1 MNNINYNPIALSI
14 LSYFLRNPAAID
26 NLEGVARWRLLDETV
41 YQHVDRTHE
50 AIRWLVQRGLLREI
64 PTAVGPIFGL
74 NPDKRVEAK
83 RLLSAADAA
92 ASPAEVK
99 CPK

>member
-1 MNNINYNPIALSI
+1 MTHINQDPIARAI
-14 LSYFLRNPAAID
+14 LGYFLRNPKAVD

-41 YQHVDRTHE
+41 HQHVDKTSE
-50 AIRWLVQRGLLREI
+50 ALRWLVQRGLLREI

-74 NPDKRVEAK
+74 NPDKCVEAK
-83 RLLSAADAA
+83 QFLSAAEAA
-92 ASPAEVK
+92 RPPGEVK